1 MFYLP
6 TNIEIAPA
14 DGLLTKEDIS
24 SIEMTSSVILIK
36 SSPMIYPRIP
46 VQPPLSG
53 GMTAISSEFFKF
65 IISSRSTYVS
75 FKASIKHEE
84 SASRLN
90 GKINTFSVKH
100 AITSTSIQPPLA

>member
-36 SSPMIYPRIP
+36 SSPMIYPRIL

-53 GMTAISSEFFKF
+53 GMTAISSEFFNF
-65 IISSRSTYVS
+65 IVSSRSRYVS

-90 GKINTFSVKH
+90 GKIKTFSVKH
-100 AITSTSIQPPLA
+100 AITSTSIQPPA